1 MRLHLHALEYE
12 PNPWLEAYPYNIAAV
27 QQLRQKPWRFTSPI
41 TFFVGENGSGKTTV
55 LESIAV
61 RYPRVG
67 AATPFLKRTGTELSL
82 EDAPLGW
89 NAKLHLSGSPSPEG
103 FFLRASTM
111 TELVSDLE
119 RSRFRRSERGYATR
133 SHGERLL
140 YLLEQHFDSS
150 GFYLLDEPETALS
163 FQSQLGL
170 LALLHNLVAR
180 GAQVICATHS
190 PILLS
195 LPSASILEFGAWG
208 IRETDRGD
216 LELLRDWRSF
226 LENPERW
233 LRHLQAP

>member
-1 MRLHLHALEYE
+1 MRLHLHALEYK
-12 PNPWLEAYPYNIAAV
+12 PNPWLEAYPYSIAAV
-27 QQLRQKPWRFTSPI
+27 QQIRDARLPFSSPI

-89 NAKLHLSGSPSPEG
+89 NAKLHQPKTASPEG
-103 FFLRASTM
+103 FFLRASTLSD
-111 TELVSDLE
+111 LVSDLE
-119 RSRFRRSERGYATR
+119 QTRFRRSERGYTTR

-170 LALLHNLVAR
+170 LALLHNLAAR

-195 LPSASILEFGAWG
+195 LPNAAILEFGAWG
-208 IRETDRGD
+208 IRESSQED

-226 LENPERW
+226 LENPARW
-233 LRHLQAP
+233 LRHLQ